1 MSNSINE
8 TIATIKSRTLA
19 DRRIAQAEARIAK
32 AIENN
37 KLDADLIEAIKAHR
51 ETLPIEAGSL
61 TAVAGDKITF
71 KTGRAESTRE
81 ERGVVQLVDG
91 VKYKVLVGEGF
102 NQEFKTIFGGQI
114 TSVEP
119 AATEDS
125 AAIDADELGL

>member
-1 MSNSINE
+1 MTISINE
-8 TIATIKSRTLA
+8 TIASIKSRTLA

-37 KLDADLIEAIKAHR
+37 KLGAGLIEAIKAHR
-51 ETLPIEAGSL
+51 ETLPVEAGSL
-61 TAVAGDKITF
+61 TAVAGDNITF
-71 KTGRAESTRE
+71 KTGRADSTRE

-114 TSVEP
+114 TAVRAYCGIRLASQ
-119 AATEDS
+119 DG
-125 AAIDADELGL
+125 DELGL